1 MINDVMLHFDT
12 PLDKEQQQTL
22 QSQLAKH
29 FGIAPS
35 RHSSSRPHLY
45 FFAAHPLKAPP
56 HEVLRQVRIAGFSAT
71 LVDM

>member
-22 QSQLAKH
+22 QSQLAQH

-35 RHSSSRPHLY
+35 RH
-45 FFAAHPLKAPP
+45 
-56 HEVLRQVRIAGFSAT
+56 
-71 LVDM
+71 